1 MKKIYCLLAG
11 LCIGF
16 SALAQ
21 DEGHIAKRERF
32 ERDNGVFLGLGPSF
46 TLGKNIGDYSTGL
59 NIEVGY
65 TKRLNRVISIGP
77 SFSFLKFKY
86 DAEKTGINN
95 IFVEPDLEPG
105 NSFNYWP
112 AVYVNFDGGD
122 MSLYSLALTIK
133 LNLLPVTDDSKISVY
148 GFAKPFVTA
157 VSRTKVSGDAY
168 IFAIPDLDY
177 SGDFDEYEVLT
188 GAEYY
193 RADEPWKW
201 EAASPDWQDYGV
213 TISNDLNKDS
223 RITGGIFIGPGIEL
237 MPVKVVSIYAQAAF
251 GYTFPVTFVSTKKY
265 EGNNLDTLDE
275 KYPIAKE
282 GFPSVNLQFGVSFN
296 F

>member
-77 SFSFLKFKY
+77 SLSYLQFNY
-86 DAEKTGINN
+86 DPKKTGINN
-95 IFVEPDLEPG
+95 AFISEEAIYDYDTG
-105 NSFNYWP
+105 YDYWP
-112 AVYVNFDGGD
+112 AAYIDFSGGD
-122 MSLYSLALTIK
+122 LSLVSLAVNIK
-133 LNLLPVTDDSKISVY
+133 VNLIPVMDNSKVSVY
-148 GFAKPFVTA
+148 GFAKPFLTVANRKA
-157 VSRTKVSGDAY
+157 VSGTAY
-168 IFAIPDLDY
+168 VFPVI
-177 SGDFDEYEVLT
+177 DFDGDYAPSEEEVLW
-188 GAEYY
+188 GAEY
-193 RADEPWKW
+193 AVSIPW
-201 EAASPDWQDYGV
+201 EAGNPEWEEYGL
-213 TISNDLNKDS
+213 TISNDLKKDS
-223 RITGGIFIGPGIEL
+223 KITGGIFIGPGIEIL
-237 MPVKVVSIYAQAAF
+237 PTNNVSFFAQAAF
-251 GYTFPVTFVSTKKY
+251 GYTFPVSFVSTKKY
-265 EGNNLDTLDE
+265 EGNQLENLDE
-275 KYPIAKE
+275 KFPITKE